1 MEMDK
6 KAERILK
13 RYAKAASNRDQ
24 WIGLWQDCYDNA
36 FPQRTGFYSTS
47 EGESRTDSIYDGS
60 TVQATSEFASRMQAG
75 LTPSFSKWF
84 EFEAGSEIPEEQRS
98 EVNRHL
104 QDVGNYVWEILQTS
118 NMNQELHE
126 AYYDLAVGTGTLTVE
141 QGINPAEQPLV
152 FTTLPQSQV
161 VLDVGPF
168 GYIDATYRLRKL
180 KLREIVV
187 IWPSAKIHD
196 DMKAQ
201 GEREEEHQFDII
213 ECVYRDWSDRG
224 TERHSYNVISKDP
237 KHILV
242 EGEFKGDGANPM
254 ISFRWS
260 KTAGETYG
268 RGPLLNALPDV
279 KTLNEVVRLSLE
291 NAAMSITG
299 MWQADDDGIL
309 NPDTIELVP
318 GTIIPRAMNSR
329 GLEPLVPAAQ
339 SNVSQFLIQDMRHNI
354 KKAMFNESLG
364 APEGTP
370 MSATEVHERMADLSR
385 TIGSAYGR
393 LHTELTTPLL
403 RRVVHIL
410 KAQGRI
416 EIPMVNGREIK
427 IVNVSP
433 LAQAQH
439 NENVAR
445 VGRWLQLLNAG
456 FGPQMT
462 NMVVRA
468 EEAAVYTGQQIG
480 VPEKLIRTDAERA
493 EIAQAIA
500 ETQELASQQQ
510 QQQGM

>member
-1 MEMDK
+1 MEKIDK
-6 KAERILK
+6 MLARYGKASDRK
-13 RYAKAASNRDQ
+13 DN
-24 WIGLWQDCYDNA
+24 WISLWQDCYDLA
-36 FPQRTGFYSTS
+36 FPQRTGFYDNAAGQSN
-47 EGESRTDSIYDGS
+47 TDEIYDS
-60 TVQATSEFASRMQAG
+60 SPVQATAEFASRMQAG
-75 LTPSFSKWF
+75 LTPSFAKWF
-84 EFEAGSEIPEEQRS
+84 ELQAGSEIPEEQAS

-104 QDVGNYVWEILQTS
+104 EDVSNYVWETLQNS

-126 AYYDLAVGTGTLTVE
+126 AYFDLAIGTGTMTIEEGIHPEDQPVE
-141 QGINPAEQPLV
+141 
-152 FTTLPQSQV
+152 FTTLPQPQV
-161 VLDVGPF
+161 VLDHGPF
-168 GYIDATYRLRKL
+168 GYIDATYRARQLR
-180 KLREIVV
+180 LREITV
-187 IWPSAKIHD
+187 IWPKAKIHG
-196 DMKAQ
+196 DMQTQ
-201 GEREEEHQFDII
+201 GERDPEHMFTII
-213 ECVYRDWSDRG
+213 ECVHRDWESRG
-224 TERHSYNVISKDP
+224 TERHVYNVISKEP
-237 KHILV
+237 KHILL
-242 EGEFKGDGANPM
+242 EGEYVGDGACPM
-254 ISFRWS
+254 LSFRWS
-260 KTAGETYG
+260 KASGETYG
-268 RGPLLNALPDV
+268 RGPLLNALPDI
-279 KTLNEVVRLSLE
+279 KTLNEVVRLGLE

-329 GLEPLVPAAQ
+329 GLEPLVPANQ

-410 KAQGRI
+410 KKQGRI
-416 EIPMVNGREIK
+416 EIPRINGREVK
-427 IVNVSP
+427 VVNVSP

-445 VGRWLQLLNAG
+445 VGRWLQLMNAG

-480 VPEKLIRTDAERA
+480 VPEKLIRSDAERA

-510 QQQGM
+510 QQQGI